1 MTNFSLV
8 LIPFCLMVADTV
20 GIANLFPVFYLCICL
35 VGIILAVI
43 IATYIPFFK
52 WVSYPMGLYLQLF
65 GVEEAF
71 AVAPATLVGFTDMF
85 ISALLITGI
94 TSVKTVPDI
103 YGTNADRDSVDRTLC
118 EPGAVKSG
126 KQRKCVNYLDK
137 APQIG

>member
-1 MTNFSLV
+1 
-8 LIPFCLMVADTV
+8 
-20 GIANLFPVFYLCICL
+20 
-35 VGIILAVI
+35 
-43 IATYIPFFK
+43 
-52 WVSYPMGLYLQLF
+52 MGLYLQLL

-118 EPGAVKSG
+118 EPSAVKSG
-126 KQRKCVNYLDK
+126 KQRKCGNYLDK

>member
-35 VGIILAVI
+35 VGIILVVI
-43 IATYIPFFK
+43 IATYTPFFK